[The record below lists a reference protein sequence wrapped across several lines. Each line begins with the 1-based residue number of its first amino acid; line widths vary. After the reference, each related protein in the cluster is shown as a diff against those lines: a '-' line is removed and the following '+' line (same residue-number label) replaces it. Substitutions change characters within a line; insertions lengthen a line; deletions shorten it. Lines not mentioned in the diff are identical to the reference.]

1 MTQSLQIIDI
11 DDASVQSTAGA
22 SLRPVSGV
30 RRRAVV
36 LAVGR
41 VQSQLDHASQAATD
55 AKGTLR
61 QIRVAIDPREVAG
74 GYAGLT
80 AGEMV
85 GGAVGGV
92 AGAAVGGPAG
102 AVVGAEVGAF
112 TVGMLG
118 LKLGM
123 DAVGDYLKPKDDDTA
138 LKQDTPADPGRKG
151 LVDRVRDKAGER
163 RIGEI
168 VGLTSGA
175 TLGLVIAGPAGGLLG
190 AVLGETLGGR
200 VGANVAKPPTE
211 KAPPSQP
218 GPGQG
223 ATQWLDRF
231 GKNTAGEAATVLV
244 AGSVGSVFG
253 LSGLKVGQRIG
264 RVVSKRVEWDKLGK
278 PVRDENLL

>member
-1 MTQSLQIIDI
+1 MS
-11 DDASVQSTAGA
+11 AG
-22 SLRPVSGV
+22 G
-30 RRRAVV
+30 AVV

-41 VQSQLDHASQAATD
+41 VQSQLAHASQAAAD

-61 QIRVAIDPREVAG
+61 QIRKAIDPREVAG

-123 DAVGDYLKPKDDDTA
+123 DAVGDYLRSKDDDTA
-138 LKQDTPADPGRKG
+138 LKQDTPADSGQKG
-151 LVDRVRDKAGER
+151 IVDRVRDKAGER

-175 TLGLVIAGPAGGLLG
+175 TLGTRHCRACRRAAWCG
-190 AVLGETLGGR
+190 AWRDTWGR
-200 VGANVAKPPTE
+200 VGANVAKLPAENDVSSLP
-211 KAPPSQP
+211 KAGERAS
-218 GPGQG
+218 
-223 ATQWLDRF
+223 QWLDRF
-231 GKNTAGEAATVLV
+231 GKKTAGEATTVLV
-244 AGSVGSVFG
+244 AGSVGSLLG
-253 LSGLKVGQRIG
+253 PSGIKVGQRVG
-264 RVVSKRVEWDKLGK
+264 RVVGQRIEWDKLSNAPPEKLPDGSISL
-278 PVRDENLL
+278 PSLP

>member
-1 MTQSLQIIDI
+1 M
-11 DDASVQSTAGA
+11 
-22 SLRPVSGV
+22 
-30 RRRAVV
+30 
-36 LAVGR
+36 
-41 VQSQLDHASQAATD
+41 
-55 AKGTLR
+55 
-61 QIRVAIDPREVAG
+61 
-74 GYAGLT
+74 
-80 AGEMV
+80 
-85 GGAVGGV
+85 
-92 AGAAVGGPAG
+92 
-102 AVVGAEVGAF
+102 GAEVGAF

-138 LKQDTPADPGRKG
+138 LKQAAPADPGQKG

-200 VGANVAKPPTE
+200 VGSNVAKPLTE
-211 KAPPSQP
+211 KAPPSQA

-264 RVVSKRVEWDKLGK
+264 RVVSKRVEWDKLGNGH
-278 PVRDENLL
+278 VG

>member
-1 MTQSLQIIDI
+1 MADTLQIIDI
-11 DDASVQSTAGA
+11 DDASLPSTAGA
-22 SLRPVSGV
+22 SLRPVSDV
-30 RRRAVV
+30 RRHVVV

-41 VQSQLDHASQAATD
+41 VQSQLDHASQVAAD

-61 QIRVAIDPREVAG
+61 QIRKAIDPREVAG

-138 LKQDTPADPGRKG
+138 LKQAAPADPGQKG

-200 VGANVAKPPTE
+200 VGSNVAKPLTE
-211 KAPPSQP
+211 KAPPSQA

-223 ATQWLDRF
+223 ASQWLDRF
-231 GKNTAGEAATVLV
+231 GKNTAGEATTVLV

-264 RVVSKRVEWDKLGK
+264 RGRQQA
-278 PVRDENLL
+278 R

>member
-1 MTQSLQIIDI
+1 MVDALQIIDI
-11 DDASVQSTAGA
+11 DDASIQSTAGA

-41 VQSQLDHASQAATD
+41 VQSRLDHASQAAAD

-61 QIRVAIDPREVAG
+61 QIRKAIDPREVAG

-151 LVDRVRDKAGER
+151 IVDRVRDKAGER

-200 VGANVAKPPTE
+200 VGANVAKLPAENDVSSLP
-211 KAPPSQP
+211 KP
-218 GPGQG
+218 GER
-223 ATQWLDRF
+223 ASQWLDRF
-231 GKNTAGEAATVLV
+231 GKKTAGEATTVLV
-244 AGSVGSVFG
+244 AGSVGSLLG
-253 LSGLKVGQRIG
+253 PSGIKVGQRVG
-264 RVVSKRVEWDKLGK
+264 RIVGQRIEWDKLGK